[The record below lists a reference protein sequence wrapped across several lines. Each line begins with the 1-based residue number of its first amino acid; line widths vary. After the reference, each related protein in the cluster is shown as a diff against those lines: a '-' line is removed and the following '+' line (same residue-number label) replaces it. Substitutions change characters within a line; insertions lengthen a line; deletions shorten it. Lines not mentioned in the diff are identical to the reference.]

1 MAGRKNIQ
9 NTLTHLPSVQK
20 VLDRLA
26 QLAPPI
32 KSAIL
37 TTLVRQELSELR
49 LAIRTGNFIPPE
61 NNDLIEAVAEK
72 VVARVNALTKG
83 QLKKVINATGI
94 VLHTGLGRA
103 PFGNEIL
110 LKMAE
115 LLSGYVN
122 LEFDLDTGERGER
135 LDITNEK
142 ICLLTGAES
151 SAVVN
156 NNAAAVWLALNSLA
170 DGREVIVSR
179 GELIEIGGSFR
190 LPDIMAKSGARMVE
204 VGTTNRTYLQ
214 DYQKARTRKTGAIL
228 LAHSSNYRIEG
239 FTTKP
244 TTSEITNWAHS
255 QNLSVIFDLGSGAL
269 FPMENVELPYE
280 PVVAETIKQGF
291 DLVTF
296 SGDKLLGGPQ
306 AGIIVGREK
315 YISRLRQN
323 PLMRILRCD
332 KTTFYLLD
340 YILGQYLLDKPF
352 PEIETYR
359 LLTTKPA
366 QLKAKAIQILNSIE
380 PEIIKVLGL
389 TVREIPTEAGSG
401 AMPTAQ
407 IPSVAIVAIP
417 QHISEAQLAQ
427 KFRSYAPPIIG
438 YCQNG
443 EFRLDLKA
451 VQPDDLP
458 IIQSALQA
466 IGRSLLS

>member
-1 MAGRKNIQ
+1 MAGRKNYP
-9 NTLTHLPSVQK
+9 NDLMRLPSVQK

-26 QLAPPI
+26 QSASPI
-32 KSAIL
+32 KPAIL
-37 TTLVRQELSELR
+37 TTLVRQELNELR
-49 LAIRTGNFIPPE
+49 AAIHTGNFISSKSD
-61 NNDLIEAVAEK
+61 DLIEVVAEK
-72 VVARVNALTKG
+72 VAGRINALTNCC
-83 QLKKVINATGI
+83 LKKVINATGI

-103 PFGNEIL
+103 PFGTEIL

-122 LEFDLDTGERGER
+122 LEFDLDSGERGER
-135 LDITNEK
+135 LNLTNEK

-170 DGREVIVSR
+170 DSREVIVSR

-190 LPDIMAKSGARMVE
+190 LPDIMAKSGARLVE

-228 LAHSSNYRIEG
+228 RAHSSNYRIEG

-244 TTSEITNWAHS
+244 TASEIITWAHS
-255 QNLSVIFDLGSGAL
+255 QNLPVIFDLGSGAL

-280 PVVAETIKQGF
+280 PVVAEVVKQGF
-291 DLVTF
+291 DLITF

-315 YISRLRQN
+315 YIRCLRKN

-332 KTTFYLLD
+332 KTTFFLLD
-340 YILGQYLLDKPF
+340 YTLSQYLLDKPF

-366 QLKAKAIQILNSIE
+366 QLKAQAIQILNAIE
-380 PEIIKVLGL
+380 PEIIKTLNL
-389 TVREIPTEAGSG
+389 TVREVPTEAGSG
-401 AMPTAQ
+401 AMPTVQ

-417 QHISEAQLAQ
+417 RYISETQLAQ
-427 KFRSYAPPIIG
+427 KFRSYSPPIVG
-438 YCQNG
+438 YCRNG

-451 VQPDDLP
+451 VQPNDLP
-458 IIQSALQA
+458 LIQSALQA
-466 IGRSLLS
+466 IGRSLIN